1 MGRARWPEEDA
12 KWLAEHPHGLP
23 PASPYRPAYRQ
34 TILGGSKTYTKI
46 PEPWK
51 ELSKAEVDA
60 WRARNLAERWATSD
74 KTAAALAW
82 LELTFGGY
90 RDPEGA

>member
-1 MGRARWPEEDA
+1 MGRLRWPPEDQA
-12 KWLAEHPHGLP
+12 WLDTHPHGLP
-23 PASPYRPAYRQ
+23 PDSPYRPAYRQ
-34 TILGGSKTYTKI
+34 KILGGSKTYTKV

-51 ELSKAEVDA
+51 ALSKEDVDA

-82 LELTFGGY
+82 LEQEFAGFH
-90 RDPEGA
+90 DPEGV

>member
-1 MGRARWPEEDA
+1 MGRARWPEKDA
-12 KWLAEHPHGLP
+12 QWLAEHPEGLP
-23 PASPYRPAYRQ
+23 PAPPYRPAYRQ
-34 TILGGSKTYTKI
+34 TLLGGSKTTPKL

-51 ELSKAEVDA
+51 DMPKAEVDA
-60 WRARNLAERWATSD
+60 WRARNLPERWATSD

-82 LELTFGGY
+82 LEYEFGGF